1 MTDNKVNVNAV
12 LNADCIGLRIHML
25 RQEKGLTL
33 QELGDLVGVGA
44 STIRKWETGMIKSIK
59 SYNMS
64 KLTEVFGVTPAYI
77 MGWTDDRQ
85 QGLPGSYDRVKQVD
99 ELQEQLKGLHNINTQ
114 AMQKYLLKIMSQ
126 INASIASTNSSNKEE
141 DELLAIY
148 RKLGARDR
156 IKLLNFAIELEENC
170 QPEGETE

>member
-1 MTDNKVNVNAV
+1 MTDNKINTFLKN
-12 LNADCIGLRIHML
+12 DIISQRIHIL
-25 RQEKGLTL
+25 RQEKGYTL

-64 KLTEVFGVTPAYI
+64 KLAEVFGVTPAYI

-85 QGLPGSYDRVKQVD
+85 QGLPGSYNRVKHFE
-99 ELQEQLKGLHNINTQ
+99 ELQEEIQKQANAILKNIN
-114 AMQKYLLKIMSQ
+114 
-126 INASIASTNSSNKEE
+126 SSKEE
-141 DELLAIY
+141 NELLTIY

-156 IKLLNFAIELEENC
+156 IKLLNFAIKLEENAK
-170 QPEGETE
+170 PEGETE